1 MEGLKVLKSTQIIIL
16 GICFAVATIASTMI
30 LTKGILQL
38 KKMSQEVISV
48 TGSAEKKITSDFIV
62 WSASFSVREA
72 QLKSA
77 YNRLQQDLE
86 KVKKYI
92 LAKGIKESELF
103 VLPVST
109 AKIFKKDSKG
119 NATNEIE
126 SYELSQ
132 GMRIESNDVKKVDEL
147 SRSSTALIEEGV
159 QFMSD
164 TPQYFYTKL
173 AELKIQMLS
182 EASEDA
188 KKRAESMAKSTGN
201 KVGVIRSAKMGVFQI
216 TPATSTDV
224 SWYGENDT
232 SSLEKKV
239 MAVVSA
245 AFSIE

>member
-16 GICFAVATIASTMI
+16 GVCFAVATIASTMI
-30 LTKGILQL
+30 LTKGILQFR
-38 KKMSQEVISV
+38 KMSQEVISV
-48 TGSAEKKITSDFIV
+48 TGSAEKKITSDFIM
-62 WSASFSVREA
+62 WTAAFSVREA
-72 QLKSA
+72 QLKAA
-77 YNRLQQDLE
+77 YNRLQADLE

-92 LAKGIKESELF
+92 LSKGIKESELF

-109 AKIFKKDSKG
+109 TKIFKKDSKG

-126 SYELSQ
+126 SYELAQ
-132 GMRIESNDVKKVDEL
+132 GMRIESNEVKKVDEL
-147 SRSSTALIEEGV
+147 SRSSTELIEQGV

-164 TPQYFYTKL
+164 TPQYYYTKL

-182 EASEDA
+182 QASQDA
-188 KKRAESMAKSTGN
+188 KKRATSMAQSTGN

-216 TPATSTDV
+216 TPITSTDV

-245 AFSIE
+245 TFAIE